1 VSDPHDM
8 KPLSDPRAP
17 VPVLDD
23 RGALCREVLA
33 SLPAWFGIPE
43 AVEAYVAAADELP
56 MLACF
61 DSAGD
66 VTGFV
71 SVKANT
77 AVASE
82 VHVIGVKPGFRR
94 RGIGRVLI
102 EAAAWLAAAEGAR
115 FLTVKTLSPANPDPN
130 YAATHAFYA
139 ALGFLPIDEFP
150 TLWDA
155 SNPCLLMLRPL
166 LDRA

>member
-1 VSDPHDM
+1 M
-8 KPLSDPRAP
+8 KSLSGARAP
-17 VPVLDD
+17 VPVLDG

-61 DSAGD
+61 DSAGHAA
-66 VTGFV
+66 GFL
-71 SVKANT
+71 SLKANT

-82 VHVIGVKPGFRR
+82 VHVMGVKPGFRR

-102 EAAAWLAAAEGAR
+102 EAAAEGAR
-115 FLTVKTLSPANPDPN
+115 FLTVKTLSSANSDPN
-130 YAATHAFYA
+130 YAVTRAFYEA
-139 ALGFLPIDEFP
+139 VGFLPIEEFP

-155 SNPCLLMLRPL
+155 GNPCLLMLRPL